1 MEAIKKKLSALK
13 DEKEAAVERAE
24 DAEREKKEA
33 EAKADA
39 VNCLASRFVFL
50 PFLKL
55 FMDVES
61 PL

>member
-39 VNCLASRFVFL
+39 VNCLASRFVL